1 MTEIKKNCPDK
12 STLSEFV
19 DMERSGVE
27 LKGEWKVVSEHIRE
41 CPECGKI
48 VAGYR
53 RITDCLD
60 RLSIPPPDLSD
71 RILSACRRPGIG
83 ERIRPFPI
91 WRRAEV
97 WRRIGYG
104 CAACLALFLGVTVFY
119 HSGTDELSAE
129 DSPSP
134 AMVAQADTAPSA
146 VVADAAPLVAKAK
159 PAPSAVVA
167 DAAPLVAKAKPAPSA
182 AVADAAPLVAKAKP
196 APAAAVAELA
206 SSVEVAEVEAEA
218 SQGMTI
224 GLSDSALSFST
235 DMSRLHGSVGAGNV
249 VEVGRLKSSQAS
261 SARQNGG
268 FQLRDNIKHVWSFDD
283 MEQALT
289 ELGRLEASGKCRLER
304 EGDRITALFEGIV
317 DRDLQAMVDRFGKLK
332 WALVSPF
339 LPQPQEGK
347 QVEFTGKRV
356 NYLLVGVKKEK

>member
-1 MTEIKKNCPDK
+1 MAENKMNCAGK

-27 LKGEWKVVSEHIRE
+27 LAGEWLVVSEHIRE

-53 RITDCLD
+53 RITICLD
-60 RLSIPPPDLSD
+60 GMSVPPPDLSD
-71 RILSACRRPGIG
+71 RILSACRRPGVG

-97 WRRIGYG
+97 WRRIAYG
-104 CAACLALFLGVTVFY
+104 CAACLALFLGVSVFF
-119 HSGTDELSAE
+119 HNGADDISVE
-129 DSPSP
+129 DSQPS
-134 AMVAQADTAPSA
+134 AMVAQADS
-146 VVADAAPLVAKAK
+146 
-159 PAPSAVVA
+159 
-167 DAAPLVAKAKPAPSA
+167 APSA
-182 AVADAAPLVAKAKP
+182 AVAEFAPQAALAESAPPAVAAKPAPMAAPLVAMAKS
-196 APAAAVAELA
+196 AP
-206 SSVEVAEVEAEA
+206 VAEVADAEPEA

-224 GLSDSALSFST
+224 GLSDSVLAFST

-249 VEVGRLKSSQAS
+249 VEVSRMKSSQAS

-304 EGDRITALFEGIV
+304 EDDRVLAVFEGIV
-317 DRDLQAMVDRFGKLK
+317 DRDLQAMVDRFGTMK

-339 LPQPQEGK
+339 LPQPQEGQ